1 MVYLTLFI
9 SALISAT
16 LFPLGSEAIL
26 LYDLNEGYSTLWL
39 LVWATMGNTLGAVV
53 NYILGYQGEKFLEQK
68 NLMNKEKF
76 TKFTTLFE
84 KYGAYTLLLSWLPL
98 VGDFFT
104 LAGGVA
110 RYPFL
115 NFFLLVLVAKLGRY
129 LILIM
134 GWYCINI

>member
-26 LYDLNEGYSTLWL
+26 LYDLNEGYSTIWL
-39 LVWATMGNTLGAVV
+39 LIWATFGNTLGAIV
-53 NYILGYQGEKFLEQK
+53 NYILGYQGEFFLEQK
-68 NLMNKEKF
+68 NLINKNKF
-76 TKFTTLFE
+76 TKFTKLFK

-98 VGDFFT
+98 IGDFFT

-115 NFFLLVLVAKLGRY
+115 KFFLLVLVAKFGRY
-129 LILIM
+129 LTIIV
-134 GWYCINI
+134 GWYYFK

>member
-26 LYDLNEGYSTLWL
+26 LYDLNEGYSALWL
-39 LVWATMGNTLGAVV
+39 LIWATLGNTLGAVV
-53 NYILGYQGEKFLEQK
+53 NYVLGYQGEKFLEKK
-68 NLMNKEKF
+68 NLIKKEKF
-76 TKFTTLFE
+76 VKFTTLFS

-104 LAGGVA
+104 LAAGVA
-110 RYPFL
+110 RYPFW
-115 NFFLLVLVAKLGRY
+115 NFFMLVLVAKLGRY
-129 LILIM
+129 LVLVL
-134 GWYCINI
+134 GFYYFN

>member
-26 LYDLNEGYSTLWL
+26 LYDLNEGYSALWL
-39 LVWATMGNTLGAVV
+39 LVWATLGNTLGAVV

-68 NLMNKEKF
+68 NFINKNKF

-110 RYPFL
+110 RYPFW
-115 NFFLLVLVAKLGRY
+115 NFFFLVLVAKFGRY
-129 LILIM
+129 LFLIV
-134 GWYCINI
+134 GFYFIKF

>member
-1 MVYLTLFI
+1 MVYFTLFI

-16 LFPLGSEAIL
+16 LFPLGSEALL
-26 LYDLNEGYSTLWL
+26 LYDLNSGYSALWL
-39 LVWATMGNTLGAVV
+39 LVWATLGNTLGAVI

-68 NLMNKEKF
+68 NIINKVKF
-76 TKFTTLFE
+76 TKFTKLFE

-110 RYPFL
+110 RYPFF
-115 NFFLLVLVAKLGRY
+115 NFFFLVLVAKFGRY
-129 LILIM
+129 LVLIM
-134 GWYCINI
+134 GWYFIKI

>member
-26 LYDLNEGYSTLWL
+26 LYDLNEGYSTIWL
-39 LVWATMGNTLGAVV
+39 LIWATFGNTLGAIV
-53 NYILGYQGEKFLEQK
+53 NYILGYQGEFFLEQK
-68 NLMNKEKF
+68 NLINKNKF
-76 TKFTTLFE
+76 TKFTKLFK

-98 VGDFFT
+98 IGDFFT
-104 LAGGVA
+104 LAGGMA

-115 NFFLLVLVAKLGRY
+115 KFFLLVLVAKFGRY
-129 LILIM
+129 FTIIV
-134 GWYCINI
+134 GWYYFK

>member
-16 LFPLGSEAIL
+16 LFPLGSEALL
-26 LYDLNEGYSTLWL
+26 LYDLNEGYSALWL
-39 LVWATMGNTLGAVV
+39 LIWATLGNTLGAVV

-68 NLMNKEKF
+68 NIIDKKRFAKF
-76 TKFTTLFE
+76 TKLF
-84 KYGAYTLLLSWLPL
+84 KKHGAYTLLLSWLPL

-110 RYPFL
+110 RYPFW
-115 NFFLLVLVAKLGRY
+115 NFFFLVLIAKFGRY
-129 LILIM
+129 LVLII
-134 GWYCINI
+134 GWYFIKI

>member
-26 LYDLNEGYSTLWL
+26 LYDLNEGYSALWL
-39 LVWATMGNTLGAVV
+39 LVWATLGNTLGAVV
-53 NYILGYQGEKFLEQK
+53 NYVLGYQGEKFLEK
-68 NLMNKEKF
+68 RNLIKKEKF
-76 TKFTTLFE
+76 TKFTTLFS

-110 RYPFL
+110 RYPFW
-115 NFFLLVLVAKLGRY
+115 NFFMLVLVAKLGRY
-129 LILIM
+129 LVLVL
-134 GWYCINI
+134 GFYYFN

>member
-1 MVYLTLFI
+1 MVYATLFI

-16 LFPLGSEAIL
+16 LFPLGSEALL
-26 LYDLNEGYSTLWL
+26 LYDLNEGYSTFWL
-39 LVWATMGNTLGAVV
+39 LLWATLGNTLGAVI

-68 NLMNKEKF
+68 NLIDKEKF
-76 TKFTTLFE
+76 SRFTTLFE

-115 NFFLLVLVAKLGRY
+115 NFFLLVLVAKFGRY
-129 LILIM
+129 IILIM
-134 GWYCINI
+134 GFYFIKF

>member
-26 LYDLNEGYSTLWL
+26 LYDLNKGYPALWL
-39 LVWATMGNTLGAVV
+39 LLWATLGNTLGAVV
-53 NYILGYQGEKFLEQK
+53 NYILGYKGEEFLEQK
-68 NLMNKEKF
+68 SLVHPEKF
-76 TKFTTLFE
+76 TKFTKLFK

-110 RYPFL
+110 RYPFWKFL
-115 NFFLLVLVAKLGRY
+115 LLVLVAKFGRY
-129 LILIM
+129 LVLVM
-134 GWYCINI
+134 GWSSLQ

>member
-16 LFPLGSEAIL
+16 LFPLGSEALL
-26 LYDLNEGYSTLWL
+26 LYDLNEGYSVLWL
-39 LVWATMGNTLGAVV
+39 LIWATLGNTLGAIV
-53 NYILGYQGEKFLEQK
+53 NYLLGYQGEKFLEQK
-68 NLMNKEKF
+68 NFIDKEKF
-76 TKFTTLFE
+76 SKFTKLFE
-84 KYGAYTLLLSWLPL
+84 KYGGYSLLLSWLPL

-115 NFFLLVLVAKLGRY
+115 NFFLLVLIAKLGRY
-129 LILIM
+129 LALTIS
-134 GWYCINI
+134 WYFY

>member
-1 MVYLTLFI
+1 MLYLTIFV

-26 LYDLNEGYSTLWL
+26 IYDLNEGYSVLWL
-39 LVWATMGNTLGAVV
+39 LVWATLGNTLGAVV

-68 NLMNKEKF
+68 NLIDKKRFSKF
-76 TKFTTLFE
+76 TKLFK
-84 KYGAYTLLLSWLPL
+84 KYGAYTLLLAWLPL

-110 RYPFL
+110 RYPFW
-115 NFFLLVLVAKLGRY
+115 NFFFLVLVAKFGRY
-129 LILIM
+129 LVLIM
-134 GWYCINI
+134 GWYFINI

>member
-16 LFPLGSEAIL
+16 LFPLGSEALL
-26 LYDLNEGYSTLWL
+26 LYDLNEGYAVLWL
-39 LVWATMGNTLGAVV
+39 LVWATLGNTLGAVV
-53 NYILGYQGEKFLEQK
+53 NYILGYQGERFLEQK
-68 NLMNKEKF
+68 NIIDKKRFVKF
-76 TKFTTLFE
+76 NELFK

-110 RYPFL
+110 RYPFF
-115 NFFLLVLVAKLGRY
+115 NFFFWVLVAKFGRY
-129 LILIM
+129 LILII
-134 GWYCINI
+134 GWYSIFK

>member
-26 LYDLNEGYSTLWL
+26 LYDLNEGYSALWL
-39 LVWATMGNTLGAVV
+39 LIWATLGNTLGAVV
-53 NYILGYQGEKFLEQK
+53 NYVLGYQGEKFLEKK
-68 NLMNKEKF
+68 NLIKKEKF
-76 TKFTTLFE
+76 TKFTKLFE

-104 LAGGVA
+104 LAAGVS
-110 RYPFL
+110 RYPFW
-115 NFFLLVLVAKLGRY
+115 NFFMLVLVAKLGRY
-129 LILIM
+129 LVLVM
-134 GWYCINI
+134 GWYYL